1 MARKTTRRRQ
11 SRRSAQLDFAA
22 LEITGGLLPT
32 EVVSLIAAGDAG
44 EQDSESYGILKGL
57 KLRDEIARFY
67 QIGLAHW
74 DTFEMNR
81 AGNKSAPIS
90 FVQSL
95 LRDCFG
101 FNTLEKSSGKI
112 FEDRSFPVNFAA
124 ESGRIPVIVSPLA
137 SEESNRLGI
146 DEALDQFGDGSRK
159 RSATQLLQEYLNAD
173 DEALWGIVT
182 DGSVLRIMR
191 DNASL
196 TRPAWIEINFEKI
209 FEDGLFPDFSATW
222 LILHASRFGTTGTN
236 PSDCSLER
244 WKEKSR
250 LDGAAAKE
258 NLRLGVEAALLELG
272 TGFLKHPANEAL
284 RDALQTGELKGQNY
298 YEELLRLIYRLI
310 FLFAAEDRNLL
321 HAPNTSN
328 TVRKAYLGG
337 YSLDRLRDRCT
348 RNGSLDQNV
357 DAWEG
362 MKALFEALN
371 SGQAALGLTAL
382 WVV

>member
-1 MARKTTRRRQ
+1 MARNTTRRRQ

-32 EVVSLIAAGDAG
+32 EVVSLIAAGDAGDAG

-74 DTFEMNR
+74 DTFEMNC

-124 ESGRIPVIVSPLA
+124 EGGRIPVIVSPLA

-209 FEDGLFPDFSATW
+209 FQDGLFPDFSATW
-222 LILHASRFGTTGTN
+222 LILHALG
-236 PSDCSLER
+236 LER
-244 WKEKSR
+244 
-250 LDGAAAKE
+250 
-258 NLRLGVEAALLELG
+258 
-272 TGFLKHPANEAL
+272 
-284 RDALQTGELKGQNY
+284 
-298 YEELLRLIYRLI
+298 
-310 FLFAAEDRNLL
+310 
-321 HAPNTSN
+321 
-328 TVRKAYLGG
+328 
-337 YSLDRLRDRCT
+337 
-348 RNGSLDQNV
+348 
-357 DAWEG
+357 
-362 MKALFEALN
+362 
-371 SGQAALGLTAL
+371 QARTHQI
-382 WVV
+382 VH